1 MDALLID
8 GFQTEKRM
16 FLSYEFKI
24 RSLETHFFMDSFL
37 LSHDLFPSQKER
49 VKALFLLVSSFS
61 NCALPLYAKSRK
73 SPLLFSIFPFPQGD
87 TTNKYNRGGTKVWMK
102 KQEKYLW

>member
-1 MDALLID
+1 
-8 GFQTEKRM
+8 M

-49 VKALFLLVSSFS
+49 VKALFFLVSSFS

-73 SPLLFSIFPFPQGD
+73 FPLLFSIFPFPQGD